1 MDHDG
6 KEHCSRS
13 TSTKFGNEERIILYW
28 RPGVQNPNTD
38 KTCTAAAPTRTCVRA
53 HAKRPAE
60 TRSTE
65 LAGVPVRRS
74 IHLISRRT
82 IQGELALGASLAWLG
97 PSPSRPCYDGRDN
110 ANNWCEDPLKKMV
123 RGGNGQGRES
133 CSSPWT
139 WTG

>member
-1 MDHDG
+1 MAKSIVQG
-6 KEHCSRS
+6 APVLNSGTKSGLYS
-13 TSTKFGNEERIILYW
+13 TG
-28 RPGVQNPNTD
+28 
-38 KTCTAAAPTRTCVRA
+38 VRA
-53 HAKRPAE
+53 CRTQTLTKPALQLRPHVRACVH
-60 TRSTE
+60 TQNGRQRQRSTE